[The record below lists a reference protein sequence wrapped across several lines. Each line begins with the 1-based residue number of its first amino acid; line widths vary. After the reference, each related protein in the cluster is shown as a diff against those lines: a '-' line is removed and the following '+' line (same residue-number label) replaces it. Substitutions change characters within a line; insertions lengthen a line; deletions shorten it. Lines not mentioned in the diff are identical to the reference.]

1 VLLPDLLVVQTDK
14 DPSTAGWLNWV
25 GLPPLANGWGGR
37 KLQDDVVDLALLA
50 VFGDPFG
57 ADPQGAQGKEALTT
71 DNVAFDSPGVTPTF
85 PYLAPP
91 N

>member
-1 VLLPDLLVVQTDK
+1 
-14 DPSTAGWLNWV
+14 
-25 GLPPLANGWGGR
+25 
-37 KLQDDVVDLALLA
+37 VDLALLA

-57 ADPQGAQGKEALTT
+57 ADPDGAAGKEALTT
-71 DNVAFDSPGVTPTF
+71 DNVGFDSPGVTPAF

>member
-1 VLLPDLLVVQTDK
+1 MVD
-14 DPSTAGWLNWV
+14 
-25 GLPPLANGWGGR
+25 LPPLANGYGGR

-57 ADPQGAQGKEALTT
+57 ADPDGAAGQGGLTT
-71 DNVAFDSPGVTPTF
+71 DNVAFDSPGVTTTF